1 MAGVLLTGIGKKFGD
16 NEIIKGLD
24 LEIPDQEFI
33 VLVGP
38 SGCGKSTILRMI
50 AGLEDVSSG
59 EISIGNRIVNELAPK
74 DRNIAMV
81 FQDYALYPHLT
92 IFRNISFGLEMQKLG
107 KAELRERV
115 MHAAEILGITDLL
128 DRKPKQ
134 LSGGQ
139 RQRVAM
145 GRAIVRRPSVFLF
158 DEPLSN
164 LDAKLRTQMRT
175 EIKKLHHQLATTI
188 VYVTHDQVE
197 AMTLADRIVVLKDG
211 KIEQVGT
218 PEQVYNNPNSIFVA
232 GFIGAPTMNF
242 VPCRL
247 IAHRS
252 GAALAIDNEEQTI
265 LSLPE
270 DKAARYQNFMDSDL
284 IMGIRPEYFSLA
296 DGTADNGNLDQI
308 SPRVNVIEP
317 LGSTTLFFFETAST
331 ELVAS
336 LDPIAG
342 IKPGDRLNLKA
353 DMSKIHL
360 FYPQTGKVV

>member
-1 MAGVLLTGIGKKFGD
+1 MSEVLLHRIEKKFGD
-16 NEIIKGLD
+16 NTVISNLD
-24 LEIPDQEFI
+24 LEISDKEFV

-38 SGCGKSTILRMI
+38 SGCGKSTILRII
-50 AGLEDVSSG
+50 AGLEDATSG
-59 EISIGNRIVNELAPK
+59 DISIGDKIVNELAPK

-81 FQDYALYPHLT
+81 FQDYALYPHLS
-92 IFRNISFGLEMQKLG
+92 IFKNISFGLEIQKMS
-107 KAELRERV
+107 KSELNERV
-115 MHAAEILGITDLL
+115 LHAADILGISELL

-175 EIKKLHHQLATTI
+175 EIKKLHKQLTTTI

-197 AMTLADRIVVLKDG
+197 AMTLADRIVILKDG
-211 KIEQVGT
+211 NIEQVGK
-218 PEQVYNNPNSIFVA
+218 PEDVYNNPKSIFVA

-242 VPCRL
+242 IPCRL
-247 IAHRS
+247 IGQNDKVILQINDENKTVFNIPEKKA
-252 GAALAIDNEEQTI
+252 EQYRN
-265 LSLPE
+265 SLNR
-270 DKAARYQNFMDSDL
+270 DV

-296 DGTADNGNLDQI
+296 EQGEITRPNHLTL
-308 SPRVNVIEP
+308 PVNVIEP
-317 LGSTTLFFFETAST
+317 LGSTTLFFFEMAAS
-331 ELVAS
+331 EMVVS
-336 LDPIAG
+336 LEPLPG
-342 IKPGDRLNLKA
+342 IKPGDNLNLKA

-360 FYPQTGKVV
+360 FDPETGKVL

>member
-1 MAGVLLTGIGKKFGD
+1 MAEVLLHSVEKKFGD
-16 NEIIKGLD
+16 NAVINNLD
-24 LEIPDQEFI
+24 LKISDKEFV

-38 SGCGKSTILRMI
+38 SGCGKSTILRII
-50 AGLEDVSSG
+50 AGLEDATSG
-59 EISIGNRIVNELAPK
+59 DISIGDKIVNELDPK

-81 FQDYALYPHLT
+81 FQDYALYPHLS
-92 IFRNISFGLEMQKLG
+92 IFKNISFGLEIQKMR
-107 KAELRERV
+107 KSELKERV
-115 MHAAEILGITDLL
+115 LHAAEILGISDLL

-175 EIKKLHHQLATTI
+175 EIKKLHKQLTTTI

-211 KIEQVGT
+211 NIEQIGK
-218 PEQVYNNPNSIFVA
+218 PEEVYNSPKSIFVA

-242 VPCRL
+242 IPCRL
-247 IAHRS
+247 TGQNGKVVLQIS
-252 GAALAIDNEEQTI
+252 DENKTI
-265 LSLPE
+265 FSIPEKKAEHYLNSL
-270 DKAARYQNFMDSDL
+270 DRDV

-296 DGTADNGNLDQI
+296 EQSETTSCNHLSLQ
-308 SPRVNVIEP
+308 VNVIEP
-317 LGSTTLFFFETAST
+317 LGSTTLFFFE
-331 ELVAS
+331 VAS
-336 LDPIAG
+336 SEMVVSLEPIPG
-342 IKPGDRLNLKA
+342 IKPGDNLSLKA

-360 FYPQTGKVV
+360 FDPETGKVL

>member
-1 MAGVLLTGIGKKFGD
+1 MAGVFLHDVEKRFAD
-16 NEIIKGLD
+16 NIVISDLD
-24 LEIPDQEFI
+24 LEIADKEFV

-50 AGLEDVSSG
+50 AGLEDVTSG
-59 EISIGNRIVNELAPK
+59 EISIGDRVVNELAPK

-92 IFRNISFGLEMQKLG
+92 IFRNISFGLEIQKIS
-107 KAELRERV
+107 KSELKQRV
-115 MHAAEILGITDLL
+115 LDAAEILGISELL
-128 DRKPKQ
+128 NRKPKQ

-211 KIEQVGT
+211 YIEQVGQ
-218 PEQVYNNPNSIFVA
+218 PEEVYNHPLSMFVA

-242 VPCRL
+242 IPCEL
-247 IAHRS
+247 IPQNGEAV
-252 GAALAIDNEEQTI
+252 LQIDGKEKIFLT
-265 LSLPE
+265 LPE
-270 DKAARYQNFMDSDL
+270 DKAKRYQSSMGQNL
-284 IMGIRPEYFSLA
+284 IMGIRPEYFSQINQ
-296 DGTADNGNLDQI
+296 DKNTGRNLI
-308 SPRVNVIEP
+308 SLKVNVIEP
-317 LGSTTLFFFETAST
+317 LGSTTLFFCEIGES
-331 ELVAS
+331 ELVVS
-336 LDPIAG
+336 LEPI
-342 IKPGDRLNLKA
+342 PGFRSGDYLHLQA
-353 DMSKIHL
+353 DISKIHL
-360 FYPQTGKVV
+360 FNPDTGKTL

>member
-1 MAGVLLTGIGKKFGD
+1 MAEVVLHNIEKKFGD
-16 NEIIKGLD
+16 NVVINNLS
-24 LEIPDQEFI
+24 LEISDKEFV

-38 SGCGKSTILRMI
+38 SGCGKSTILRII
-50 AGLEDVSSG
+50 AGLEDATSG
-59 EISIGNRIVNELAPK
+59 DISIGGIMVNERAPK

-81 FQDYALYPHLT
+81 FQDYALYPHLS
-92 IFRNISFGLEMQKLG
+92 IFKNISFGLEIQKMS
-107 KAELRERV
+107 KAELKERV
-115 MHAAEILGITDLL
+115 LHAAEILGISELL

-175 EIKKLHHQLATTI
+175 EIKKLHKQLTTTI

-211 KIEQVGT
+211 NIEQIGR
-218 PEQVYNNPNSIFVA
+218 PEEVYNNPKSIFVA

-242 VPCRL
+242 IPCRL
-247 IAHRS
+247 S
-252 GAALAIDNEEQTI
+252 GQNGQVMLQISDGNKTI
-265 LSLPE
+265 LSIPE
-270 DKAARYQNFMDSDL
+270 EKAEQYLNSLDRDV

-296 DGTADNGNLDQI
+296 EKSDNTRRNHLSLQ
-308 SPRVNVIEP
+308 VNVIEP
-317 LGSTTLFFFETAST
+317 LGSTTLFFFDLASS
-331 ELVAS
+331 EMVVS
-336 LDPIAG
+336 LEPITG
-342 IKPGDRLNLKA
+342 IKPGDNLCLKA
-353 DMSKIHL
+353 DMTKIHL
-360 FYPQTGKVV
+360 FDPETGRVL

>member
-1 MAGVLLTGIGKKFGD
+1 MAEVLLHSVEKKFGD
-16 NEIIKGLD
+16 NAVINNLD
-24 LEIPDQEFI
+24 LKISDKEFV

-38 SGCGKSTILRMI
+38 SGCGKSTILRII
-50 AGLEDVSSG
+50 AGLEDATSG
-59 EISIGNRIVNELAPK
+59 DISIGDKIVNELDPK

-81 FQDYALYPHLT
+81 FQDYALYPHLS
-92 IFRNISFGLEMQKLG
+92 IFKNISFGLEIQKMR
-107 KAELRERV
+107 KSELKERV
-115 MHAAEILGITDLL
+115 LHAAEILGISDLL

-175 EIKKLHHQLATTI
+175 EIKKLHKQLTTTI

-211 KIEQVGT
+211 NIEQIGK
-218 PEQVYNNPNSIFVA
+218 PEEVYNSPKSIFVA

-242 VPCRL
+242 IPCRL
-247 IAHRS
+247 TGQNGKVVLQIS
-252 GAALAIDNEEQTI
+252 DENKTI
-265 LSLPE
+265 LSVPE
-270 DKAARYQNFMDSDL
+270 KKAEHYLNSLDRDV

-296 DGTADNGNLDQI
+296 EQSETTSRNHLSLQ
-308 SPRVNVIEP
+308 VNVIEP
-317 LGSTTLFFFETAST
+317 LGSTTLFFFE
-331 ELVAS
+331 VAS
-336 LDPIAG
+336 SEMVVSLEPIPG
-342 IKPGDRLNLKA
+342 IKPGDNLSLKA

-360 FYPQTGKVV
+360 FDPETGKVL

>member
-1 MAGVLLTGIGKKFGD
+1 MAEVLLHSVEKKFGD
-16 NEIIKGLD
+16 NAVINNLD
-24 LEIPDQEFI
+24 LKISDKEFV

-38 SGCGKSTILRMI
+38 SGCGKSTILRII
-50 AGLEDVSSG
+50 AGLEDATSG
-59 EISIGNRIVNELAPK
+59 DISIGDKIVNELDPK

-81 FQDYALYPHLT
+81 FQDYALYPHLS
-92 IFRNISFGLEMQKLG
+92 IFRNISFGLEIQKMR
-107 KAELRERV
+107 KSELKERV
-115 MHAAEILGITDLL
+115 LHAAEILGISDLL

-175 EIKKLHHQLATTI
+175 EIKKLHKQLTTTI

-211 KIEQVGT
+211 NIEQIGK
-218 PEQVYNNPNSIFVA
+218 PEEVYNSPKSIFVA

-242 VPCRL
+242 IPCRL
-247 IAHRS
+247 TGQNGKVVLQIS
-252 GAALAIDNEEQTI
+252 DENKTI
-265 LSLPE
+265 FSIPEKKAEHYLNSL
-270 DKAARYQNFMDSDL
+270 DRDV

-296 DGTADNGNLDQI
+296 EQSETTSCNHLSLQ
-308 SPRVNVIEP
+308 VNVIEP
-317 LGSTTLFFFETAST
+317 LGSTTLFFFE
-331 ELVAS
+331 VAS
-336 LDPIAG
+336 SEMVVSLEPIPG
-342 IKPGDRLNLKA
+342 IKPGDNLSLKA

-360 FYPQTGKVV
+360 FDPETGKVL

>member
-1 MAGVLLTGIGKKFGD
+1 MAKVLLHNVEKKFGD
-16 NEIIKGLD
+16 NVVINNLD
-24 LEIPDQEFI
+24 LEISDKEFV

-38 SGCGKSTILRMI
+38 SGCGKSTILRII
-50 AGLEDVSSG
+50 AGLEDATSG
-59 EISIGNRIVNELAPK
+59 DISIGDKIVNELAPK

-81 FQDYALYPHLT
+81 FQDYALYPHLSV
-92 IFRNISFGLEMQKLG
+92 FKNISFGLEIQKMS
-107 KAELRERV
+107 KSELKERV
-115 MHAAEILGITDLL
+115 HHAAEILGISDLL

-175 EIKKLHHQLATTI
+175 EIKKLHKQLTTTI

-211 KIEQVGT
+211 NIEQVGK
-218 PEQVYNNPNSIFVA
+218 PEEVYNNPKSIFVA

-242 VPCRL
+242 IPCRL
-247 IAHRS
+247 TGQNGKVVLQIS
-252 GAALAIDNEEQTI
+252 DENKVILNVPEEKAENY
-265 LSLPE
+265 LNSLNR
-270 DKAARYQNFMDSDL
+270 DV
-284 IMGIRPEYFSLA
+284 IMGIRPEYFSLVEQNKI
-296 DGTADNGNLDQI
+296 TTRNHLSLQ
-308 SPRVNVIEP
+308 VNVIEP
-317 LGSTTLFFFETAST
+317 LGSTTLFFCELAAS
-331 ELVAS
+331 EMVVS
-336 LDPIAG
+336 LEPIPG
-342 IKPGDRLNLKA
+342 IKPGDNLNLKA

-360 FYPQTGKVV
+360 FDPETGNVL

>member
-1 MAGVLLTGIGKKFGD
+1 MAEVVLRGIEKKFGD
-16 NEIIKGLD
+16 NDVINALD
-24 LEIPDQEFI
+24 LEISDQEFI

-50 AGLEDVSSG
+50 AGLEDVTNG
-59 EISIGNRIVNELAPK
+59 EIFIDKKMVNELAPK

-92 IFRNISFGLEMQKLG
+92 IFRNISFGLEMQKLS
-107 KAELRERV
+107 KSELNERV
-115 MHAAEILGITDLL
+115 IHAAKILGISELL

-175 EIKKLHHQLATTI
+175 EIKKLHHRLTTTI

-211 KIEQVGT
+211 NIEQIGT
-218 PEQVYNNPNSIFVA
+218 PEEVYNNPKSIFVA

-242 VPCRL
+242 IPCKL
-247 IAHRS
+247 IEHN
-252 GAALAIDNEEQTI
+252 GGVALKINDDKETI
-265 LSLPE
+265 LSVPE
-270 DKAARYQNFMDSDL
+270 DKAEHYQTSINQEV
-284 IMGIRPEYFSLA
+284 IMGIRPEYFSLVEPTTE
-296 DGTADNGNLDQI
+296 DQLDQI
-308 SPRVNVIEP
+308 SPQINVIEP
-317 LGSTTLFFFETAST
+317 LGSSTLYFFEAAST

-336 LDPIAG
+336 LEPIPG
-342 IKPGDRLNLKA
+342 LKPGDFLNLKA
-353 DMSKIHL
+353 DMAKIHL
-360 FYPQTGKVV
+360 FNPTTGKVV